1 MTKGT
6 TARRARGGEPS
17 RDIYAE
23 VTAKIIHELEEGRLP
38 WVQPWGRPNGNAAGI
53 NPSMPRNALTHRSYS
68 GVNVLLLWGEVI
80 QQGYPSQSW
89 LTFRQALEAGG
100 NVRKGEHGTTVVYA
114 DRFTP
119 EKEKERA
126 RQTGEEARAVPFL
139 KRFTVFNV
147 AQCEGLRPALVERA
161 ADPAPLPE
169 REIVPVAEDVI
180 AASGVDF
187 RIGGDRAFYVPSADY
202 VQVPPQPAFFEQINF
217 YRTALHELTHATGHP
232 SRLGRKL
239 TNGFGSKDYAR
250 EELIAEMGS
259 AFLCASLG
267 VQPTVRHAD
276 YIGSWLE
283 VLREDNRAIF
293 QAASAATKAADWIL
307 ARHAEAQQRQSGED
321 GRLAA

>member
-1 MTKGT
+1 MPKGT
-6 TARRARGGEPS
+6 TRRARGDGAV

-23 VTAKIIHELEEGRLP
+23 VTAKIIAELEEGRLP
-38 WVQPWGRPNGNAAGI
+38 WVQPWGRTGTIDPAL
-53 NPSMPRNALTHRSYS
+53 PRNALTSRNYS
-68 GVNVLLLWGEVI
+68 GVNVLILWGAVI
-80 QQGYPSQSW
+80 DAGYPSQSW

-100 NVRKGEHGTTVVYA
+100 NVRKGERGTTVVYA

-126 RQTGEEARAVPFL
+126 RQTGGEAKAIPFL
-139 KRFTVFNV
+139 KRFTVFNI
-147 AQCEGLRPALVERA
+147 AQCEGLRPGLA

-169 REIVPVAEDVI
+169 RQIVPVAEAVI

-187 RIGGDRAFYVPSADY
+187 RIGGDRAFYAPGPDY

-217 YRTALHELTHATGHP
+217 YRTALHELCHASGHP
-232 SRLGRKL
+232 SRLNRKL
-239 TNGFGSKDYAR
+239 TNAFGSKDYAR

-267 VQPTVRHAD
+267 IVPTVRHAD

-307 ARHAEAQQRQSGED
+307 ARYTAAQDADAGQD

>member
-1 MTKGT
+1 VTKGT
-6 TARRARGGEPS
+6 TARRARGGEPA

-23 VTAKIIHELEEGRLP
+23 VTAKIIAEFEEGRLP
-38 WVQPWGRPNGNAAGI
+38 WVQPWGRTGTA
-53 NPSMPRNALTHRSYS
+53 NPSLPRNALTSRSYS
-68 GVNVLLLWGEVI
+68 GVNVLILWGAVI
-80 QQGYPSQSW
+80 EAGYPSQSW

-147 AQCEGLRPALVERA
+147 AQCEGLRPALA

-169 REIVPVAEDVI
+169 REIMPVAEEVI

-267 VQPTVRHAD
+267 IRPTVRHAD

-283 VLREDNRAIF
+283 VLHEDNRAIF

-307 ARHAEAQQRQSGED
+307 ARDAEAQQRRAGED